1 MNTQAV
7 WNQHADDLRY
17 FIRSKVKDPVITED
31 LLHNA
36 FIKIH
41 TKLDSLKN
49 RDKLKSWVFTITR
62 NVIMDYFKSQKI
74 EVTSDILDTCEEE
87 YPLVHTEK
95 DCLYGI
101 IKNLPEKYRVPLF
114 LSDIKGMKQTEVAKT
129 LNQNLTTTKS
139 QIQRAR
145 KLVAQGFIDCCGFAI
160 NEKGKLIGEVKDK
173 DDCKV
178 CAS

>member
-87 YPLVHTEK
+87 YPLVHT
-95 DCLYGI
+95 CLLYTS
-101 IKNLPEKYRVPLF
+101 PSPRD
-114 LSDIKGMKQTEVAKT
+114 S
-129 LNQNLTTTKS
+129 
-139 QIQRAR
+139 
-145 KLVAQGFIDCCGFAI
+145 
-160 NEKGKLIGEVKDK
+160 
-173 DDCKV
+173 
-178 CAS
+178 